1 MPFPDE
7 HLVYDYRLD
16 DGGVSKSSADDEEEE
31 DKKKTKVLIVF
42 LTPHMPGFHQGGHVH
57 GEAPPLKVLNLVPKV
72 LGGGGTPHPPPQG
85 KYRR

>member
-42 LTPHMPGFHQGGHVH
+42 LTPHMPGFHQGGH
-57 GEAPPLKVLNLVPKV
+57 GEAPPPKSAQ
-72 LGGGGTPHPPPQG
+72 LGAKILEGGAPHSPPQG